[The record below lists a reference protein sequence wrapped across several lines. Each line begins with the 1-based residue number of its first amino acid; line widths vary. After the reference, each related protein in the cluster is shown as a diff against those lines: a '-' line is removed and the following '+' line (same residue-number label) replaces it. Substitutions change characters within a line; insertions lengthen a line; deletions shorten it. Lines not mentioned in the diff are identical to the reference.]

1 MFQQLKC
8 QQEDSLCP
16 TRLLAVHE
24 STPGG
29 SQAHDTVIEFSA
41 LSDCIANTTH
51 IETLWQL
58 PGAHSEEP
66 EPFDLKHL
74 IKAFAGLCLCKGKSQ
89 ETTGLFSSIIHSS
102 KPLLSR
108 GPWL

>member
-1 MFQQLKC
+1 MVKALFVSAAEVAARKIHSVLQVH
-8 QQEDSLCP
+8 
-16 TRLLAVHE
+16 TRLLAVHK
-24 STPGG
+24 STPEG

-58 PGAHSEEP
+58 PSAHSEEP

-74 IKAFAGLCLCKGKSQ
+74 IKAFAGLCLCKGK
-89 ETTGLFSSIIHSS
+89 
-102 KPLLSR
+102 KPRIYWTFLLYNSFK
-108 GPWL
+108 

>member
-1 MFQQLKC
+1 MVKALFVSAAEVAARKIHSVLQVH
-8 QQEDSLCP
+8 
-16 TRLLAVHE
+16 TRLLAVHK
-24 STPGG
+24 STPEG

-58 PGAHSEEP
+58 PSAHSEEP

-74 IKAFAGLCLCKGKSQ
+74 IKAFAGLCLCKGK
-89 ETTGLFSSIIHSS
+89 
-102 KPLLSR
+102 KPRNYWTFLLYNSFK
-108 GPWL
+108 